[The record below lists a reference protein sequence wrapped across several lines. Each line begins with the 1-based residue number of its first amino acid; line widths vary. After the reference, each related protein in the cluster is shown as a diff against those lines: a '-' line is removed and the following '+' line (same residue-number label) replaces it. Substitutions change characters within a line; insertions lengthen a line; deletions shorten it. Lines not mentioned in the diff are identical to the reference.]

1 MNRALLRLCALL
13 LSTTPL
19 AAQTA
24 PPAAAPAP
32 ADTMAKMAVQRID
45 PVADPAA
52 IPLYPAMKPGKVTE
66 RWNRM
71 FDGQRAVRNVT
82 QPTLTPVLPD
92 PARATGAAVI
102 VIPGGAFKFI
112 SMDNEGWPVARW
124 LADRGI
130 AAFILKYRT
139 NETPDDEQAMIAQ
152 VSKVFADAARAGGGT
167 ATPAVEEPRATQDA
181 LAALAMVRARAGEW
195 HVDPARVGMIGFSAG
210 SMTALNAVQAP
221 DAAVRPNFFGY
232 IYGPMLRIPVPQAA
246 PPMFA
251 ALALDDGLFGK
262 QGLGIVEAWH
272 EAGRPVEL
280 HAYQKGDHGFGMG
293 RPGTTT
299 TLLLEEYHL
308 WLASNG
314 WLTPAR

>member
-1 MNRALLRLCALL
+1 
-13 LSTTPL
+13 
-19 AAQTA
+19 
-24 PPAAAPAP
+24 
-32 ADTMAKMAVQRID
+32 MARMAVQRID

-52 IPLYPAMKPGKVTE
+52 IALYPAMKPGKVAE

-71 FDGQRAVRNVT
+71 FDGQRAVRNVS

-92 PARATGAAVI
+92 PAKATGAAVI

-152 VSKVFADAARAGGGT
+152 VSKVFADAATTGGGGK

-210 SMTALNAVQAP
+210 AMTALNAVQAP

-232 IYGPMLRIPVPQAA
+232 IYGPMLRIPVPAAA

-251 ALALDDGLFGK
+251 ALALDDMLFGK

-272 EAGRPVEL
+272 EARRPVEL

-293 RPGTTT
+293 RPGTTS

-314 WLTPAR
+314 WLTPTR